1 MNDLFEKHASEISKK
16 GIEVNQDFKDKI
28 LHKIKKKREEMA
40 EENVALAAMNKYRKI
55 LKKIEIDEKEV
66 LEMIFSLGKK
76 HEKN

>member
-1 MNDLFEKHASEISKK
+1 
-16 GIEVNQDFKDKI
+16 FKDKI